1 MLRLSRF
8 LIIWKTN
15 LRCKKMIMKNTI
27 VVLLVIVAMAS
38 CKPKEKLP
46 FGRNPGIEDRHW
58 VLKEMEGKPISFTV
72 TQKEVS
78 IEFENDNN
86 FTLEA
91 GCNTVNGMYTSQ
103 DNLIFIHQMMSTK
116 MACPELDRET
126 SILNLLQ
133 KTNHYKLKQSKVNGI
148 VQEQLMLMGGDTLL
162 LKFEKGIKQE

>member
-1 MLRLSRF
+1 
-8 LIIWKTN
+8 
-15 LRCKKMIMKNTI
+15 MKNTFI
-27 VVLLVIVAMAS
+27 VLLVVVAMAS

-58 VLKEMEGKPISFTV
+58 VLKEMEGKPVTFTAA
-72 TQKEVS
+72 QKEVS

-103 DNLIFIHQMMSTK
+103 DNMIFIHQMASTK

-126 SILNLLQ
+126 TILNLLQ
-133 KTNHYKLKQSKVNGI
+133 KTNHCKLKQSKVSGV

-162 LKFEKGIKQE
+162 MKFEKGVKE